1 MSSVDIAI
9 AGVLLS
15 AAVILFIFNVQP
27 EASDSAPHRTKLDQ
41 LMERRDAI
49 YENAFI
55 TSTRFFLLQKIN
67 FRVFAKTSCADR
79 SRGALPQLA
88 WISRRN
94 KL

>member
-1 MSSVDIAI
+1 MNYND
-9 AGVLLS
+9 
-15 AAVILFIFNVQP
+15 
-27 EASDSAPHRTKLDQ
+27 
-41 LMERRDAI
+41 RDAI

-67 FRVFAKTSCADR
+67 FRVFCENILRDR